1 MNHINHTTE
10 IKVFEEKSSIKKKK
24 KEDRKKNIETS
35 EHKQGEKILQE
46 LSY

>member
-10 IKVFEEKSSIKKKK
+10 IKVFEEKSSIKKK
-24 KEDRKKNIETS
+24 ERRKKNIETS